1 MIEIILIILS
11 ILTIIYFTHKG
22 IVGAKKRN
30 YARYG
35 LAYKQRYWMSVK
47 RVDKCLF
54 SRRNGIE
61 GKIFII
67 WSVRLRIAGKE
78 II

>member
-1 MIEIILIILS
+1 MVTLVILS
-11 ILTIIYFTHKG
+11 ILTLIYIGHRG

-35 LAYKQRYWMSVK
+35 LVYKQRYWMSVK

-54 SRRNGIE
+54 SRRNGIQ
-61 GKIFII
+61 GKILLL
-67 WSVRLRIAGKE
+67 WSIRLRINGKE